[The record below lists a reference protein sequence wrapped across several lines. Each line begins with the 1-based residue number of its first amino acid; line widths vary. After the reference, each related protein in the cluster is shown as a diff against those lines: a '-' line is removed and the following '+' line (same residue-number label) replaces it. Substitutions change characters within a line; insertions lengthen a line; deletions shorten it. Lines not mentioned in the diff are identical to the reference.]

1 MNNEFI
7 SAIDDLV
14 KEKGISREVLFEAIE
29 SALVSAY
36 KKNYGTSQNVRV
48 SIDSDTG
55 NVDVLMRKD
64 VVEEAEDEF
73 TEISLEE
80 ALEIDPRYQVGDVV
94 EYQVTPKDFGRIA
107 AQTAKQV
114 VVQRIREAERGM
126 VFDNYIDRQ
135 GDLITGVVQRI
146 SNNTIFV
153 NMGNTE
159 GILVAGERAYG
170 ERYRVNDR
178 IKAYIMDVRKS
189 AKGPQIFLSRT
200 HPGFV
205 ERLFELE
212 VPEIEDGTVEIKSIA
227 REAGSRTKIAVYTE
241 DENVDPVGACVG
253 TGGSRVKNIVDELF
267 GEKIDITTWDE
278 DPKVLIKNV
287 LSPAKVE
294 EVIADME
301 EKSAVVVVPD
311 YQLSLAIGK
320 EGQNV
325 RLAAKLCGWKIDIKS
340 HTQYSEMDYDETDD
354 DIEYLDD
361 TDGVEYIEYAD
372 DAEYADDE
380 EYADGIE
387 YAEEA
392 EYDEADAS
400 EEDDETEYTDDMEH
414 EDDADHADDIE
425 YQDEEEETETDEAV
439 ESDKPEEVIEN
450 DDENNED
457 RGDDIED

>member
-1 MNNEFI
+1 MNSEFI
-7 SAIDDLV
+7 AAIDDLV
-14 KEKGISREVLFEAIE
+14 KEKGISKDVLIEAIE

-48 SIDSDTG
+48 NIDKENGD
-55 NVDVLMRKD
+55 VDVLMRRD
-64 VVEEAEDEF
+64 VVEEVEDPF

-126 VFDNYIDRQ
+126 IFDNYIDRQ

-146 SNNTIFV
+146 SNETIFV

-159 GILVAGERAYG
+159 GILVAGERAHG

-189 AKGPQIFLSRT
+189 AKGPQVFLSRT

-212 VPEIEDGTVEIKSIA
+212 VPEIEDGTVEIRSIA
-227 REAGSRTKIAVYTE
+227 REAGSRTKIAVYTD

-278 DPKVLIKNV
+278 DPAVLIKNV

-294 EVIADME
+294 EVIIDE
-301 EKSAVVVVPD
+301 ENRAATVVVPD

-325 RLAAKLCGWKIDIKS
+325 RLAARLCGWKIDIKS
-340 HTQYSEMDYDETDD
+340 HTKYFGDEDPAEIGRLGEDSEYED
-354 DIEYLDD
+354 
-361 TDGVEYIEYAD
+361 
-372 DAEYADDE
+372 
-380 EYADGIE
+380 DGIA
-387 YAEEA
+387 YV
-392 EYDEADAS
+392 DEVEGDDFWEGDS
-400 EEDDETEYTDDMEH
+400 EEDFGEETFEEDVSEGDVLAEADLPESNFEEDLRAE
-414 EDDADHADDIE
+414 EDDPEEASLT
-425 YQDEEEETETDEAV
+425 DEEAFDDEAFAP
-439 ESDKPEEVIEN
+439 DT
-450 DDENNED
+450 ED
-457 RGDDIED
+457 RGDSIEE